1 MRVLEQLEPK
11 NVLSFFEDLC
21 AIPHGSGNT
30 KAISDYCVK
39 FAESR
44 GLEVHQ
50 DGLNNVVIVKPAVAS
65 TACEQ
70 QHGGERK
77 GAHRSPAV
85 HFVSPFIVFFPS

>member
-50 DGLNNVVIVKPAVAS
+50 DGL
-65 TACEQ
+65 
-70 QHGGERK
+70 
-77 GAHRSPAV
+77 
-85 HFVSPFIVFFPS
+85 